1 MRGAVILHRGDIVR
15 WRPQFKV
22 LMLHSPVRQEEK
34 EVDANQSA
42 PRKTSLWVRR
52 GTLFNGVL
60 IVVLWVIEFHIAERH
75 WISAIITYVPQHG
88 VLLPVAGVL
97 LLALRHRQKRW
108 AWANAVLLVLAAHV
122 FLGYQIPTQSTWA
135 RLQRRDETA
144 STASIPLRVMSYNIM
159 GGRRGMKALLQT
171 IRAQKPDVLCVQEA
185 EAWKSFDPTPA
196 LQKALPGY
204 GCVRSAEVTTFSKYP
219 IVSRQVHPF
228 PTWAQRDILET
239 VLDVQGRRVRVLNV
253 HFHTVSFTGGPL
265 YGNQDF
271 PTRVSNSVR
280 NRSEQLAVLLAALD
294 NPNQSTLQ
302 SAPTVI
308 AGDFNTPPRGR
319 VYAKMAARLGDAW
332 RQSGWGSGH
341 SFRSDLP
348 VIRIDY
354 VWLSRHFQTRRV
366 WVPQSTASDHRPLV
380 VDLMLDK

>member
-1 MRGAVILHRGDIVR
+1 
-15 WRPQFKV
+15 
-22 LMLHSPVRQEEK
+22 MLRSPVRQEEK

-159 GGRRGMKALLQT
+159 GGRRGMKAFLQT

-196 LQKALPGY
+196 LQKALPDY

-219 IVSRQVHPF
+219 IVSRQIHPF
-228 PTWAQRDILET
+228 PAWSSRVVLET
-239 VLDVQGRRVRVLNV
+239 ALDVQGRRVRVFNV
-253 HFHTVSFTGGPL
+253 HLNTIHLSSRSPYRGQ
-265 YGNQDF
+265 NF
-271 PTRVSNSVR
+271 PTRVSSSLR

-294 NPNQSTLQ
+294 NPNQSTLRG
-302 SAPTVI
+302 APTVI

-319 VYAKMAARLGDAW
+319 VYAKIAARFEDAW
-332 RQSGWGSGH
+332 RQAGWGSGY

-348 VIRIDY
+348 VMRIDY
-354 VWLSRHFQTRRV
+354 VWTSRHFQPRSAFV
-366 WVPQSTASDHRPLV
+366 AHSQASDHRPLV
-380 VDLMLDK
+380 VDLVLSRKR